1 MNYLNKF
8 RLLLLFILFIS
19 CINEKNTFNIKGDAL
34 GTTYNIIID
43 SSLEKIDLSKSI
55 DSIFSVVNNSMSTYL
70 QNSIISDVNKNIKT
84 KVDEHFIKVFTKS
97 KEVWEESDRY
107 FDPTVGILVNAYG
120 FGPIVLSDNGN
131 NKSIES
137 LKHLVGFDKVF
148 LNNNNEVIKE
158 NKDIFIDFN
167 SIAKGYSVDLIGEFL
182 SQKKIN
188 NYLIEVGG
196 EILAKGINKR
206 TKSVWTLGIQ
216 DPLNQDKY
224 IQTVELN
231 DKALAT
237 SGNYRKYRLDPE
249 TGERYVHTINPIT
262 GLTSKNNT
270 LSVSVISEDCI
281 TSDAW
286 ATALLSLDINRGR
299 SIIDEK
305 ETLEALWIISDNDK
319 VEIIKSKNWNKL
331 RN

>member
-55 DSIFSVVNNSMSTYL
+55 DSIFSVINNSMSTYL

-286 ATALLSLDINRGR
+286 ATALLSLDLNRGI
-299 SIIDEK
+299 SIIDQK
-305 ETLEALWIISDNDK
+305 ETLEALWIISDNDEI
-319 VEIIKSKNWNKL
+319 EIIKSKNWNKL
-331 RN
+331 SN

>member
-34 GTTYNIIID
+34 GTTYNIILD

-55 DSIFSVVNNSMSTYL
+55 DSIFSVINNSMSTYL

>member
-1 MNYLNKF
+1 MNYSNKF
-8 RLLLLFILFIS
+8 RLLFFSIFFLS
-19 CINEKNTFNIKGDAL
+19 CINGKNTINITGDAL
-34 GTTYNIIID
+34 GTTYNIILD
-43 SSLEKIDLSKSI
+43 SSLEKLDLSKSI
-55 DSIFSVVNNSMSTYL
+55 DSIFNVINYSMSTYSES
-70 QNSIISDVNKNIKT
+70 SIISDVNKNIKT
-84 KVDEHFIKVFTKS
+84 PVDEHFIKVFNKS
-97 KEVWEESDRY
+97 KEVWEESDGY

-120 FGPIVLSDNGN
+120 FGPIVLSDNLD

-137 LKHLVGFDKVF
+137 LKYLVGFERVL
-148 LNNNNEVIKE
+148 LNNTNEVVKE

-182 SQKKIN
+182 SQKQIN

-206 TKSVWTLGIQ
+206 TKSIWTLGIQ

-231 DKALAT
+231 NKAMAT

-270 LSVSVISEDCI
+270 LSVSVISKDCT

-286 ATALLSLDINRGR
+286 ATALLSLDLNRGR
-299 SIIDEK
+299 AIIDQK
-305 ETLEALWIISDNDK
+305 ESLEALWILSDKDK
-319 VEIIKSKNWNKL
+319 VEIIKSKNWDKL
-331 RN
+331 SN

>member
-55 DSIFSVVNNSMSTYL
+55 DSIFSVINNSMSTYL

-97 KEVWEESDRY
+97 KEVWEQSDRY

-237 SGNYRKYRLDPE
+237 SGNYRKYLLDPE

-319 VEIIKSKNWNKL
+319 VEIIKSKNWN
-331 RN
+331 

>member
-1 MNYLNKF
+1 MDYSNKF
-8 RLLLLFILFIS
+8 RLILFSILFHS
-19 CINEKNTFNIKGDAL
+19 CINENDRININGDAL
-34 GTTYNIIID
+34 GTTYNIILD
-43 SSLEKIDLSKSI
+43 SSLDESDLSKSI
-55 DSIFSVVNNSMSTYL
+55 DSIFNVINNSMSTYL
-70 QNSIISDVNKNIKT
+70 ESSIISDVNKNIKT
-84 KVDEHFIKVFTKS
+84 QLDEHFIKVFNKS

-120 FGPIVLSDNGN
+120 FGPLVLSDDIDVS
-131 NKSIES
+131 SIES
-137 LKHLVGFDKVF
+137 LKYLVGFDKVF
-148 LNNNNEVIKE
+148 LNNNNEVVKE

-182 SQKKIN
+182 FEKQIN

-196 EILAKGINKR
+196 EILAKGINNQ
-206 TKSVWTLGIQ
+206 TKSIWKLGIQ

-224 IQTVELN
+224 IETVKLN
-231 DKALAT
+231 NKALAT
-237 SGNYRKYRLDPE
+237 SGNYRKFRLDSQ

-262 GLTSKNNT
+262 GFTSKNNI

-286 ATALLSLDINRGR
+286 ATALLSLDLERGR
-299 SIIDEK
+299 TIIDQK
-305 ETLEALWIISDNDK
+305 ESLEALWIISNNDK

-331 RN
+331 SD

>member
-1 MNYLNKF
+1 M
-8 RLLLLFILFIS
+8 
-19 CINEKNTFNIKGDAL
+19 
-34 GTTYNIIID
+34 
-43 SSLEKIDLSKSI
+43 
-55 DSIFSVVNNSMSTYL
+55 
-70 QNSIISDVNKNIKT
+70 
-84 KVDEHFIKVFTKS
+84 S

-188 NYLIEVGG
+188 NYLIELGG
-196 EILAKGINKR
+196 EILAKGINKK

>member
-55 DSIFSVVNNSMSTYL
+55 DSIFSVINNSMSTYL

-237 SGNYRKYRLDPE
+237 SGNYRKYRLDPK

>member
-55 DSIFSVVNNSMSTYL
+55 DSIFSVINNSMSTYL

-237 SGNYRKYRLDPE
+237 SGNYRKYLLDPE

>member
-55 DSIFSVVNNSMSTYL
+55 DSIFSVINNSMSTYL

-188 NYLIEVGG
+188 NYLIELGG
-196 EILAKGINKR
+196 EILAKGVNKR

>member
-55 DSIFSVVNNSMSTYL
+55 DSIFSVINNSMSTYL

-97 KEVWEESDRY
+97 KEVWEQSDRY

>member
-1 MNYLNKF
+1 MDYSNKF
-8 RLLLLFILFIS
+8 RLILFSILFHS
-19 CINEKNTFNIKGDAL
+19 CINENDRININGDAL
-34 GTTYNIIID
+34 GTTYNIILD
-43 SSLEKIDLSKSI
+43 SSLDKSDLSKSI
-55 DSIFSVVNNSMSTYL
+55 DSIFNVINNSMSTYL
-70 QNSIISDVNKNIKT
+70 DSSIISDVNKNIQT
-84 KVDEHFIKVFTKS
+84 QLDEHFIKVFNKS

-120 FGPIVLSDNGN
+120 FGPLVLSDGIDIS
-131 NKSIES
+131 SIES
-137 LKHLVGFDKVF
+137 LKYLVGFDKVF
-148 LNNNNEVIKE
+148 LNNNNEVVKE

-182 SQKKIN
+182 FEKQIN

-196 EILAKGINKR
+196 EILAKGINNQ
-206 TKSVWTLGIQ
+206 TKSIWKLGIQ

-224 IQTVELN
+224 IQTVKLN
-231 DKALAT
+231 NKALAT
-237 SGNYRKYRLDPE
+237 SGNYRKFRLDSQ

-262 GLTSKNNT
+262 GFTSKNNI

-286 ATALLSLDINRGR
+286 ATALLSLDLERGR
-299 SIIDEK
+299 TIIDQK
-305 ETLEALWIISDNDK
+305 ESLEALWIISNNDK

-331 RN
+331 SD

>member
-1 MNYLNKF
+1 MNYSNKF
-8 RLLLLFILFIS
+8 RLLFFSIFFLS
-19 CINEKNTFNIKGDAL
+19 CINGKNTINITGDAL
-34 GTTYNIIID
+34 GTTYNIILD
-43 SSLEKIDLSKSI
+43 SSLEKLDLSKSI
-55 DSIFSVVNNSMSTYL
+55 DSIFNVINYSMSTYSES
-70 QNSIISDVNKNIKT
+70 SIISDVNKNIKT
-84 KVDEHFIKVFTKS
+84 PVDEHFIKVFNKS
-97 KEVWEESDRY
+97 KEVWEESDGY

-120 FGPIVLSDNGN
+120 FGPIVLSDNLD

-137 LKHLVGFDKVF
+137 LKYLVGFERVL
-148 LNNNNEVIKE
+148 LNNTNEVVKE

-182 SQKKIN
+182 NQKQIN

-206 TKSVWTLGIQ
+206 TKSIWTLGIQ

-231 DKALAT
+231 NKAMAT

-270 LSVSVISEDCI
+270 LSVSVISKDCT

-286 ATALLSLDINRGR
+286 ATALLSLDLNRGR
-299 SIIDEK
+299 AIIDQK
-305 ETLEALWIISDNDK
+305 ESLEALWILSDKNK
-319 VEIIKSKNWNKL
+319 VEIIKSKNWDKL
-331 RN
+331 SN

>member
-55 DSIFSVVNNSMSTYL
+55 DSIFSVINNSMSTYL

-97 KEVWEESDRY
+97 KEVWKESDRY

-319 VEIIKSKNWNKL
+319 VEILKSKNWNKL

>member
-55 DSIFSVVNNSMSTYL
+55 DSIFSVINNSMSTYL

-319 VEIIKSKNWNKL
+319 VEIIKSKNWN
-331 RN
+331 

>member
-55 DSIFSVVNNSMSTYL
+55 DSIFSVINNSMSTYL

-137 LKHLVGFDKVF
+137 FKHLVGFDKVF

>member
-1 MNYLNKF
+1 MDYSNKF
-8 RLLLLFILFIS
+8 RLILFSTLFLS
-19 CINEKNTFNIKGDAL
+19 CINENDTININGAAL
-34 GTTYNIIID
+34 CRTYNIILD
-43 SSLEKIDLSKSI
+43 SSQDKSDLSKSI
-55 DSIFSVVNNSMSTYL
+55 DSIFNVINNSMSTYL
-70 QNSIISDVNKNIKT
+70 ESSIISDVNKNIQT
-84 KVDEHFIKVFTKS
+84 QLDEHFIKVFNKS

-120 FGPIVLSDNGN
+120 FGPLVMSDDIDLS
-131 NKSIES
+131 SIES
-137 LKHLVGFDKVF
+137 LKYLVGFDKVF
-148 LNNNNEVIKE
+148 LNNNNEVVKE

-182 SQKKIN
+182 FEKQIN

-196 EILAKGINKR
+196 EILAKGINNQN
-206 TKSVWTLGIQ
+206 KSIWKLGIQ

-224 IQTVELN
+224 IETVKLN
-231 DKALAT
+231 NKALAT
-237 SGNYRKYRLDPE
+237 SGNYRKFRLDSQ

-262 GLTSKNNT
+262 GFTSKNNI

-286 ATALLSLDINRGR
+286 ATALLSLDLERGR
-299 SIIDEK
+299 TIIDQK
-305 ETLEALWIISDNDK
+305 EFLEALWIISNNDK

-331 RN
+331 SN

>member
-1 MNYLNKF
+1 
-8 RLLLLFILFIS
+8 
-19 CINEKNTFNIKGDAL
+19 
-34 GTTYNIIID
+34 
-43 SSLEKIDLSKSI
+43 
-55 DSIFSVVNNSMSTYL
+55 MSTYSES
-70 QNSIISDVNKNIKT
+70 SIISDVNKNIKT
-84 KVDEHFIKVFTKS
+84 PVDEHFIKVFNKS
-97 KEVWEESDRY
+97 KEVWEESDGY

-120 FGPIVLSDNGN
+120 FGPIVLSDNLD

-137 LKHLVGFDKVF
+137 LKYLVGFERVL
-148 LNNNNEVIKE
+148 LNNTNEVVKE

-182 SQKKIN
+182 NQKQIN

-206 TKSVWTLGIQ
+206 TKSIWTLGIQ

-231 DKALAT
+231 NKAMAT

-270 LSVSVISEDCI
+270 LSVSVISKDCT

-286 ATALLSLDINRGR
+286 ATALLSLDLNRGR
-299 SIIDEK
+299 AIIDQK
-305 ETLEALWIISDNDK
+305 ESLEALWILSDKDK
-319 VEIIKSKNWNKL
+319 VEIIKSKNWDKL
-331 RN
+331 SN